1 MYQTEDILIDQLQ
14 PCTSYNMKISTMG
27 VENKDNEI
35 YSQNF
40 KTVPVFDGKN
50 DTLLKLQKSE
60 VILVSNSPEIDDNEF
75 MEKEESVVLT
85 WADRCVDDYI
95 IKLCRI
101 PLECLHDNF
110 TSISATAPEIEV
122 TKFEFII
129 TKLN

>member
-14 PCTSYNMKISTMG
+14 PCTSYNMKISTIG

-40 KTVPVFDGKN
+40 KTAHVFDGKN

-60 VILVSNSPEIDDNEF
+60 VILVNNSPQVDDNEF
-75 MEKEESVVLT
+75 TEKEESVVLT
-85 WADRCVDDYI
+85 WADRCVDDYT

-101 PLECLHDNF
+101 PLECLHDHF
-110 TSISATAPEIEV
+110 TSIPATPPEVEV

-129 TKLN
+129 T